1 MMENLLAVR
10 ETLTEKLQRVLSDQH
25 PHAGSYE
32 AGTVFAVFGEQDGC
46 YQGLVTE
53 QQINRYPCRIFADL
67 VPRPH
72 VVPLSEDTPVESL
85 QSLLTGETAAV
96 AVNDHAGRFLG
107 VVTRAS
113 LLGALL
119 RWHQQARE
127 SLLKDRAQLDQ
138 WSHRLQQL
146 NDDIHEL
153 LVLLAESTDIRR
165 LAQCGIER
173 LARLIGAR
181 YGALWLMGECGGLEA
196 LIYTGMSA
204 AQAQRIGALPSG
216 SGLLGIQLEADTIL
230 NVPDLATEPRVVGFP
245 RHHPEMHSLLATP
258 AADQGSVLGRVYLCD
273 KQSGAAFGKED
284 EILLKTFANTLALV
298 LLQAREQ
305 SRREAAQQES
315 QVLLQENRRLM
326 QDLFATLEQ
335 ERRYLARELHDEMG
349 QYCTAIQCELQ
360 AAMRL
365 AHDLDPRI
373 HQHCQSI
380 AKQCDQVQVIMHAL
394 LRRLRPELLD
404 EMGLSSALDELV
416 ATWNRVHPDIICHF
430 DVEGRLDDLNESLN
444 IAIYR
449 IVQESLNNVA
459 QHACA
464 TRVRIHLCRQAL
476 GEPAAGEGRV
486 LLVVSDDGAGF
497 SGAEQHYG
505 LGLTGMRERALIHGG
520 ALHIDSARKKGVK
533 ITVELPL
540 SPAARQ
546 QEARTQ

>member
-1 MMENLLAVR
+1 MIKNLLAVR
-10 ETLTEKLQRVLSDQH
+10 ETLTEKLQRVFSDQH
-25 PHAGSYE
+25 PHADSYA

-72 VVPLSEDTPVESL
+72 VVPLSEDISLESL
-85 QSLLTGETAAV
+85 QAQLTGETTAV
-96 AVNDHAGRFLG
+96 AVNDVADRFLG

-113 LLGALL
+113 LLDALL

-153 LVLLAESTDIRR
+153 LVLLAESTDIQR
-165 LAQCGIER
+165 LAQCGIDR
-173 LARLIGAR
+173 LAHLIGAR
-181 YGALWLMGECGGLEA
+181 YGALWLLDEAGALQA
-196 LIYTGMSA
+196 LICTGISA
-204 AQAQRIGALPSG
+204 AQVQRIGALPSG
-216 SGLLGIQLEADTIL
+216 KGLLGIELAAGTVL
-230 NVPDLATEPRVVGFP
+230 NVPELAAVSQAAGFP
-245 RHHPEMHSLLATP
+245 LHHPEMHSLLAMPT
-258 AADQGSVLGRVYLCD
+258 ADQGNVLGRVYLCD
-273 KQSGAAFGKED
+273 KHSGAAFSKDD

-305 SRREAAQQES
+305 SRREAAQQEA

-326 QDLFATLEQ
+326 QDLFTTLEQ

-360 AAMRL
+360 AAMTL
-365 AHDLDPRI
+365 VHDLSPRI

-380 AKQCDQVQVIMHAL
+380 AKQCDQVQAIMHAL

-404 EMGLSSALDELV
+404 EMGLSCALGELV
-416 ATWNRVHPDIICHF
+416 AAWRRVHPDIICHI
-430 DVEGRLDDLNESLN
+430 DVEDRLDDLSESLN

-464 TRVRIHLCRQAL
+464 TRVRIHLCRQVV
-476 GEPAAGEGRV
+476 GDSVAGEGRV
-486 LLVVSDDGAGF
+486 LLVVSDDGTGF
-497 SGAEQHYG
+497 SAAEQQYG

-520 ALHIDSARKKGVK
+520 TLQIDSARQKGVK
-533 ITVELPL
+533 ITVELPI
-540 SPAARQ
+540 SPAVR
-546 QEARTQ
+546 